1 LSTQPARSRF
11 EDVSR
16 VFTHELVRNRI
27 GNAFSQE
34 SLRYV
39 RLTDLRF
46 WLPPEIDAS
55 PVALQ
60 IFLEAITYLE
70 SCQKRLADHFGIES
84 MKHFELKK
92 KLTSI
97 FRRIAPMGLGT
108 GIVFSCN
115 MRSLRWLV
123 EQRSSGAAEYEMR
136 VVINKMARLAIRKW
150 PMVFQDFS
158 GKDTGDGPEVLE
170 WVPQHHKV

>member
-1 LSTQPARSRF
+1 MAILSRVGTDQSLSTQPARSRLRMS
-11 EDVSR
+11 VASL
-16 VFTHELVRNRI
+16 THELVRNRI

-97 FRRIAPMGLGT
+97 FRRIAPM
-108 GIVFSCN
+108 V
-115 MRSLRWLV
+115 
-123 EQRSSGAAEYEMR
+123 
-136 VVINKMARLAIRKW
+136 
-150 PMVFQDFS
+150 
-158 GKDTGDGPEVLE
+158 
-170 WVPQHHKV
+170 